1 VRVLI
6 SIALLGLTAA
16 QQPAQPSIQGQWK
29 SPGGNSIIGIAPC
42 GATLCGTVLWA
53 SEKAKQDAKKGT
65 DQLVGSQ
72 LLTNL
77 KAKGTGWQGRLFVP
91 DQNMRATAKIELV
104 SAQQLRVSGCAL
116 GKALCKSSLWTRYDG
131 ALPTSGQAQ

>member
-1 VRVLI
+1 MRVLI
-6 SIALLGLTAA
+6 GIALLGLAGPQAAA
-16 QQPAQPSIQGQWK
+16 QSPIEGQWK
-29 SPGGNSIIGIAPC
+29 SPGGNSIIGIALC
-42 GATLCGTVLWA
+42 GATLCGSVLWA

-77 KAKGTGWQGRLFVP
+77 KPKGSGWQGRLFIP

-104 SAQQLRVSGCAL
+104 SAQQLKVSGCAL
-116 GKALCKSSLWTRYDG
+116 GKALCKSSLWSRVDG
-131 ALPTSGQAQ
+131 PLPASD

>member
-1 VRVLI
+1 MRVLI
-6 SIALLGLTAA
+6 GIALLGLAGTQAAA
-16 QQPAQPSIQGQWK
+16 QLPIEGQWK

-77 KAKGTGWQGRLFVP
+77 KPKGSGWQGRLFIP

-104 SAQQLRVSGCAL
+104 SAQQLKVSGCAL
-116 GKALCKSSLWTRYDG
+116 GKALCKSSLWSRLDG
-131 ALPTSGQAQ
+131 PLPVSD